1 TGYLSW
7 KIPSTL
13 KDGSDYK
20 IKVVSASNNSISGE
34 SENFSIITG
43 SPGNSFF
50 LNSSQFD
57 ETEYNHY
64 R

>member
-20 IKVVSASNNSISGE
+20 IKIISTSNNKISSE
-34 SENFSIITG
+34 SENFSITTG
-43 SPGNSFF
+43 GAGNSFF
-50 LNSSQFD
+50 LNSSRFD
-57 ETEYNHY
+57 ETEDSYY
-64 R
+64 K